1 MVGYLDDVIRSL
13 VLIFPKIYGYI
24 TNVKNKN
31 NKLISFHIDD
41 NKILENYKSICT
53 RNE

>member
-1 MVGYLDDVIRSL
+1 MMLSDL

-24 TNVKNKN
+24 KDFKNKN
-31 NKLISFHIDD
+31 NKLIPFHIDD

-53 RNE
+53 TTE